1 MKLSESL
8 QHQPHALGFGTSG
21 LRGLVS
27 DMTDLEC
34 YINTAGFLRFLAAH
48 DGLKVGDAIYIA
60 GDLRN
65 STPRIMQAVAAAI
78 ADGGYKPT
86 NCGKIPT
93 PALAHYAIQQHAPCI
108 MVSGS
113 HIPEDRNGIKFYK
126 RAGEVLKEDEASIH
140 EAVGAVRAELYS
152 QDAAASPFDATG
164 AKRVLPGLDPAQP
177 VAEALYKRRYL
188 DVFAADSLK
197 DKKIVVYQQSAVA
210 RDLLV
215 DVFEALGATVVPI
228 ERADHFIPIDTD
240 KITDGEKA
248 RFKGF
253 AHDHPDAFAIIS
265 ADGDS
270 DRPIVIDE
278 TGTFQWGDLL
288 GCVVAEFLGIKFAAT
303 VVSAN
308 DAVDAECAAKGI
320 ASAKTKIGSPY
331 VISAMMA
338 APADQRPAAAWEMN
352 GGFLLGDDV
361 RINGKVIKALPTRDS
376 LLPILSC
383 LMSAVGA
390 GISVSELFARLPQR
404 FLGGGMVD
412 VPEPQIAAFR
422 AVATDTAAMSKLA
435 AELFTDKTLG
445 TITGINLTD
454 GLRVHFS
461 SNDVIHLRP
470 SGNAPQF
477 RVYTTANT
485 QDRADELT
493 RAALANDGYINQLLA
508 LVAAQ
513 PTRL

>member
-1 MKLSESL
+1 MKLIDTL
-8 QHQPHALGFGTSG
+8 TYQPRELPFGTSG

-34 YINTAGFLRFLAAH
+34 YINVAGFLQFLAQN
-48 DGLKVGDAIYIA
+48 DGLKPRETVYIA
-60 GDLRN
+60 GDLRD
-65 STPRIMQAVAAAI
+65 STPRIMRAVSAAI
-78 ADGGYKPT
+78 TDGGYT
-86 NCGKIPT
+86 CVQCGKIPT
-93 PALAHYAIQQHAPCI
+93 PALAYYALQHQAPCV

-126 RAGEVLKEDEASIH
+126 RQGEVLKADEAGIHDAVSQVRSALYDQSSEASAFDADGAMRTPPELGSIQPEA
-140 EAVGAVRAELYS
+140 EAV
-152 QDAAASPFDATG
+152 
-164 AKRVLPGLDPAQP
+164 
-177 VAEALYKRRYL
+177 YKRRYL

-197 DKKIVVYQQSAVA
+197 GKKIVVYQQSAVA

-215 DVFEALGATVVPI
+215 EVFEKLGAEVVPI

-240 KITDGEKA
+240 KITDEEKA

-253 AHDHPDAFAIIS
+253 AQAHPDAFAIIS

-288 GCVVAEFLGIKFAAT
+288 GCIAAEHLGIKFAAT

-308 DAVDAECAAKGI
+308 DAVDTVCAQRGI
-320 ASAKTKIGSPY
+320 ATAKTKIGSPY

-338 APADQRPAAAWEMN
+338 APADKRPAAAWEMN
-352 GGFLLGDDV
+352 GGFLLGNDV
-361 RINGKVIKALPTRDS
+361 TVNGKTLKALPTRDA

-383 LMSAVGA
+383 LMHAVQEKT
-390 GISVSELFARLPQR
+390 SVSALFKRLPQR

-412 VPEPQIAAFR
+412 VPEAEIAAFR
-422 AVATDTAAMSKLA
+422 AISGDANAM
-435 AELFTDKTLG
+435 AELSAQLFAGSDLG
-445 TITGINLTD
+445 EISEIVLTD
-454 GLRVHFS
+454 GLRVRFS
-461 SNDVIHLRP
+461 NNDVVHLRP

-477 RVYTTANT
+477 RVYTNADT
-485 QDRADELT
+485 QARADELT
-493 RAALANDGYINQLLA
+493 RTALAEGGYIQKLLE
-508 LVAAQ
+508 LVC
-513 PTRL
+513 